1 MDWTWLGPV
10 LSLIGALSGGLLA
23 AWFTSRREERRLVRE
38 QVRVART
45 ALERCAAS
53 QLGPD
58 VIAYPGADP
67 ELMAEIQR
75 NRWQIF
81 FDLYFDSNFEAKA
94 ALGAI
99 RHLDAE
105 MSRAL
110 DKSTSWRLEPAE
122 IAILR
127 SALIRIEQQHS

>member
-1 MDWTWLGPV
+1 
-10 LSLIGALSGGLLA
+10 
-23 AWFTSRREERRLVRE
+23 
-38 QVRVART
+38 
-45 ALERCAAS
+45 
-53 QLGPD
+53 
-58 VIAYPGADP
+58 
-67 ELMAEIQR
+67 MAEIQR

>member
-10 LSLIGALSGGLLA
+10 LSLSGALSGGLLA

-45 ALERCAAS
+45 AVERCAAS

-58 VIAYPGADP
+58 VIAYPGDDP
-67 ELMAEIQR
+67 QLIAEIRR

-94 ALGAI
+94 GLGAV
-99 RHLDAE
+99 RHLDTE
-105 MSRAL
+105 MSTVL
-110 DKSTSWRLEPAE
+110 DESTSWRLEASE

-127 SALIRIEQQHS
+127 NALNRIEQRHP